1 VCNNSKLFKVLSFWR
16 KVKAKLKVFVSLI
29 FFLLGEHMRLRN
41 KVALVVGAGSS
52 GPGIGNGRAISVL
65 FAQEGAKVMCA
76 DINLLS
82 AEETVRMIRE
92 KGGEAIA
99 VQGDATKSE
108 DAKRMVNATL
118 ESFGRLNILVNVV
131 GIASGLGVL
140 ETSEE
145 EWDRVITTNLKSV
158 FLMSKHAVPAMIEAG
173 GGVIINISSAA
184 AFVAHP
190 CLSYGTTKA
199 AIVNMTRCMAIDLA
213 KYNIRVNC
221 IAPGFLDTPMVAP
234 IMTDSRRE
242 FLKQVIPLGKIGT
255 AWDTAYAA
263 LYFASDEASYVT
275 GETLIVDGGLL
286 AAGGRR
292 RSEEKL
298 V

>member
-1 VCNNSKLFKVLSFWR
+1 MVLR
-16 KVKAKLKVFVSLI
+16 LKD
-29 FFLLGEHMRLRN
+29 

-65 FAQEGAKVMCA
+65 FAQEGAKVACA

-82 AEETVRMIRE
+82 AEETVNMIRE

-99 VQGDATKSE
+99 VQGDATNSK
-108 DAKRMVNATL
+108 DAKKIVKTTL
-118 ESFGRLNILVNVV
+118 EKFGKLNILVNVV
-131 GIASGLGVL
+131 GIARGLGLL
-140 ETSEE
+140 ETDEDV
-145 EWDRVITTNLKSV
+145 WDYVVTTNLKSV
-158 FLMSKHAVPAMIEAG
+158 FLMSKHAVPAMIDGG

-190 CLSYGTTKA
+190 IIAYATTKA
-199 AIVNMTRCMAIDLA
+199 AIINMTRCMAIELA

-234 IMTDSRRE
+234 IMDDFRRE
-242 FLKQVIPLGKIGT
+242 IMKYVIPLGKIGT

-263 LYFASDEASYVT
+263 LYLASDEAAYVT

-292 RSEEKL
+292 RGEEKL
-298 V
+298 I

>member
-1 VCNNSKLFKVLSFWR
+1 MFCWLEGGGKKVR
-16 KVKAKLKVFVSLI
+16 LK
-29 FFLLGEHMRLRN
+29 G

-52 GPGIGNGRAISVL
+52 GPGIGNGRAISIL
-65 FAQEGAKVMCA
+65 FAQEGAKVACA
-76 DINLLS
+76 DINLSS
-82 AEETVRMIRE
+82 AEETVGMIRE
-92 KGGEAIA
+92 RGGEAIA

-108 DAKRMVNATL
+108 DARRIVDTTL
-118 ESFGRLNILVNVV
+118 KNFGKLDILVNVV
-131 GIASGLGVL
+131 GIASGLGLL

-145 EWDRVITTNLKSV
+145 EWDRVVTTNLKSI
-158 FLMSKHAVPAMIEAG
+158 FLMSKHAVPAMIKSG

-199 AIVNMTRCMAIDLA
+199 AIINMTRCMAVDLA

-234 IMTDSRRE
+234 IMTDARRE
-242 FLKQVIPLGKIGT
+242 FLKQVIPLGRIGT

-263 LYFASDEASYVT
+263 LYLASDEASYVT
-275 GETLIVDGGLL
+275 GATLIVDGGLL

-292 RSEEKL
+292 RGEEKL
-298 V
+298 L